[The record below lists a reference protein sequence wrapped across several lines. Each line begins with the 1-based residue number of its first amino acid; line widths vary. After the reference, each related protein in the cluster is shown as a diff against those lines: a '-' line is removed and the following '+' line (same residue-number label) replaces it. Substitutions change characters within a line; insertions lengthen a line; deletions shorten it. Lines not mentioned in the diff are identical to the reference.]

1 MTDSPK
7 TPGNKTPA
15 AKAPKA
21 KKAAPPAPASANVTI
36 QRPNRQWGIR
46 SLAATLPPITAPI
59 FKTRGFAE
67 AGILTDWPAIVGEML
82 GRRTAPERIAFPRS
96 SKRDGTLH
104 VVCESAF
111 APELQ
116 HLAPQVIERINGY
129 FGYPAVAQLKILH
142 GQVPQTARK
151 RPAPL
156 QRPDSAPHED
166 ASIKDDDLRASLAR
180 LGAAIQAKGGRAPKG

>member
-1 MTDSPK
+1 MTDTPK
-7 TPGNKTPA
+7 TPGDKTPAKKMPA
-15 AKAPKA
+15 AKASKA
-21 KKAAPPAPASANVTI
+21 KAAAPQTPASNVVI
-36 QRPNRQWGIR
+36 ERRGIR

-82 GRRTAPERIAFPRS
+82 GRRTAPERIAFARS
-96 SKRDGTLH
+96 SKRDGILH

-151 RPAPL
+151 RAAPL
-156 QRPDSAPHED
+156 KPPDSAPYQD

-180 LGAAIQAKGGRAPKG
+180 LGAAIGAKGGAARKG

>member
-1 MTDSPK
+1 MTDTPK
-7 TPGNKTPA
+7 TPGDKTPA
-15 AKAPKA
+15 KNKAPKA
-21 KKAAPPAPASANVTI
+21 KAAVPKTPASNVVI
-36 QRPNRQWGIR
+36 ERRGIR

-82 GRRTAPERIAFPRS
+82 GRRTAPERIAFARS

-151 RPAPL
+151 RAAP
-156 QRPDSAPHED
+156 RKPPDSAPYVD

-180 LGAAIQAKGGRAPKG
+180 LGAAIGAKGGAARKG

>member
-1 MTDSPK
+1 MTAPKPSPAKSAKSPGAK
-7 TPGNKTPA
+7 TPGP
-15 AKAPKA
+15 
-21 KKAAPPAPASANVTI
+21 SI
-36 QRPNRQWGIR
+36 QRRGLR

-82 GRRTAPERIAFPRS
+82 GRRTAPERIAFARGD
-96 SKRDGTLH
+96 RRGGTLH
-104 VVCESAF
+104 VTCESAF

-142 GQVPQTARK
+142 GRVVQRTKAIKKPPLPHKGMAETVPPYEEEAD
-151 RPAPL
+151 PL
-156 QRPDSAPHED
+156 GA
-166 ASIKDDDLRASLAR
+166 ALAR
-180 LGAAIQAKGGRAPKG
+180 LGAAIKAKGR